1 MKVYMEVVGF
11 WTEDYLRKK
20 LYKLQHL
27 EEENL
32 IIAVDKKLACSKF
45 RELKGNVIYYE
56 REVPIREI
64 LKVLRRFEEKA
75 HRKDLETLSKV
86 DITLRE
92 DVVSVSELARKY
104 NVAKKS
110 MIKRVKEEKGYI
122 LVGKE
127 LVSQEKIRRI
137 RERLEKLQ
145 LPTKY
150 VTVEEMLREEGISS
164 INSLLSYLGYKVKWQ
179 NLNPESAKVMRS
191 G

>member
-1 MKVYMEVVGF
+1 MEVVGF

-32 IIAVDKKLACSKF
+32 IIVVDKKLACSKF
-45 RELKGNVIYYE
+45 KELKGNVIYYE
-56 REVPIREI
+56 REVPIKEI

-86 DITLRE
+86 DITLRG
-92 DVVSVSELARKY
+92 DVVSVSELARRY

-110 MIKRVKEEKGYI
+110 MIKRVKEEKGYV

-127 LVSQEKIRRI
+127 LLSREKIKRI
-137 RERLEKLQ
+137 RERLEELHF
-145 LPTKY
+145 PIKY
-150 VTVEEMLREEGISS
+150 VTVEAMLKEEGISS
-164 INSLLSYLGYKVKWQ
+164 INSLLSYLGYKIEWQ
-179 NLNPESAKVMRS
+179 SLNPHSAKVMKS
-191 G
+191 E